1 MSFVNMCFIPDSC
14 DHAKGLVAYVTR
26 SGQTEV
32 IVVDCPTCQTKNPV
46 PPGAILKRRK
56 PETSERILAE
66 VAS

>member
-1 MSFVNMCFIPDSC
+1 MSMFGMCYRPDNC

-32 IVVDCPTCQTKNPV
+32 IVVDCPTCNTKNPV

>member
-14 DHAKGLVAYVTR
+14 DHAQGLVAYVTR

-32 IVVDCPTCQTKNPV
+32 IVVDCPTCRTKNPV